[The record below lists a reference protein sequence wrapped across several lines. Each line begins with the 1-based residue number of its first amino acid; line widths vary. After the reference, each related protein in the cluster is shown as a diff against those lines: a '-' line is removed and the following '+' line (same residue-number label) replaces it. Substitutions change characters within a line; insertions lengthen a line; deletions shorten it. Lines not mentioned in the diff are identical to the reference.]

1 MIRTLSIGSHGPDVL
16 EVQKALNRRIHAGLN
31 PDSDFGNNTS
41 NAVIRFQEKYRL
53 EVDGEV
59 GSQTRSVLFPLAG
72 VTFHIVGAYATADI
86 PVGARSVAARAT
98 GGFSGMPVRTAS
110 ALRGPLLAS
119 AGNFLPVGDVPN
131 VDPVPPQILDVLK
144 NLPAAKD
151 PSAGPLDKFPLPG
164 GTLLPIPPIL
174 TAPLLNIPGMK
185 VISQQLQPGASI
197 TTAPLFTNSSGSA
210 NPSGGFVLAFQSVM
224 ARDKDAPGHLEIA
237 EGFQLGKPLFAQT
250 ADGTNWTLQWFAQAT
265 WADPFWAT
273 GRFHFVQPFAQV
285 SAQTDLKQGG
295 VTLGAGLFPVNV
307 QVDLVP
313 DRLAIFG
320 QAGAVLNWNPATKQL
335 EIPAQATI
343 GVNVTFGAF

>member
-1 MIRTLSIGSHGPDVL
+1 MIRTLKSGCHGPDVL

-31 PDSDFGNNTS
+31 PDSDFGTHTHD
-41 NAVIRFQEKYRL
+41 AVVAFQERYRL
-53 EVDGEV
+53 ETDGEV
-59 GSQTRSVLFPLAG
+59 GSESRSVLFPLAG

-86 PVGARSVAARAT
+86 PVAARAVASRS
-98 GGFSGMPVRTAS
+98 GGFAGAPVRTAS

-119 AGNFLPVGDVPN
+119 AGNFLPVGDVPS
-131 VDPVPPQILDVLK
+131 VDPVPPPILDVLK
-144 NLPAAKD
+144 NLPFAKD
-151 PSAGPLDKFPLPG
+151 PSAGPLDKFALPG
-164 GTLLPIPPIL
+164 GGLLPIPPIL

-185 VISQQLQPGASI
+185 VISQQLQPGVSI

-237 EGFQLGKPLFAQT
+237 EGFQVGKPLFAQT
-250 ADGTNWTLQWFAQAT
+250 PDGTNWTLQWYAQAT

-273 GRFHFVQPFAQV
+273 GRWHFVQPFAQV

-320 QAGAVLNWNPATKQL
+320 QAGAVLTWNPATKTL